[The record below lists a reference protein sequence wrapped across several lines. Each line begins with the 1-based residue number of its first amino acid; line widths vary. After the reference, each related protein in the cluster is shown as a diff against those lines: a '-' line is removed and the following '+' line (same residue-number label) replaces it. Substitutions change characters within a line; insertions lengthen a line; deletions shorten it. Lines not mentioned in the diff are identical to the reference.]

1 MDELNEKTILT
12 TKEVADLLRVS
23 LITVR
28 RWLKAG
34 KIPSIRIGK
43 HYRIRRDDIED
54 LFNEQLKKY
63 EDENENNNSEVS

>member
-1 MDELNEKTILT
+1 MDELSERTILT

-28 RWLKAG
+28 RWLKSG